1 MTERWR
7 ALWVLSAARVAMGF
21 QFQAIGA
28 TAPLLREQWGLGLA
42 EIGWL
47 VGLFLLP
54 GAVLALPGGLLSAR
68 FGDRRI
74 AIAGTAL
81 MVAGAALCAF
91 AGNLETLEAG
101 RLLGGV
107 GGVLFNVT
115 ASKMVADWFA
125 GREIELAMA
134 IFVNTWPVGIGLGLM
149 VLGPVAVAASPS
161 AAFALTG
168 ALALVSLLL
177 VLVLYRPAP
186 GAAATGALTPS
197 ALARGDGLRLVLS
210 ASAWTTYN
218 VAFAL
223 MVGFLP
229 SLFALRGLPVSEAGA
244 ITATLSVMLAI
255 SIPAAGW
262 LIARFGRPLSIAVT
276 GLAGW
281 AVCLIA
287 VRLGAPPMG
296 WLSAAGLLAGSAAG
310 VLVAAPARF
319 LSPAARAIGLGL
331 FYTMFYVGMG
341 VLPRL
346 VGMLADVLGSPE
358 VVLLAAI
365 AFVLATI
372 VLMVATRWAMP
383 APAGPAASD
392 AAPGGSGR

>member
-1 MTERWR
+1 MSERWR

-42 EIGWL
+42 DIGWL

-54 GAVLALPGGLLSAR
+54 GALLALPSGLLSAR

-74 AIAGTAL
+74 AISGTAL

-91 AGNLETLEAG
+91 APDVATLQAG
-101 RLLGGV
+101 RLLGGT

-134 IFVNTWPVGIGLGLM
+134 VFVSTWPVGIGIGLL
-149 VLGPVAVAASPS
+149 VLGPVAVAGSPA
-161 AAFALTG
+161 AAFAMTG
-168 ALALVSLLL
+168 ALALVSLAL
-177 VLVLYRPAP
+177 VLRLYRPAP
-186 GAAATGALTPS
+186 GAAATGSLRPS
-197 ALARGDGLRLVLS
+197 ALARGDGLRLVLA

-223 MVGFLP
+223 MVAFLP
-229 SLFALRGLPVSEAGA
+229 ALFALRGLPVSQAGA
-244 ITATLSVMLAI
+244 ITATLTATMIV
-255 SIPAAGW
+255 SIPASGW
-262 LIARFGRPLSIAVT
+262 LIGRFGRPMTIAVV
-276 GLAGW
+276 GLLGW
-281 AVCLIA
+281 AVCLAA
-287 VRLGAPPMG
+287 VRLGAPPLP
-296 WLSAAGLLAGSAAG
+296 WLTAAGLLSGTAAG

-319 LSPAARAIGLGL
+319 LSPPARAIGLGL

-346 VGMLADVLGSPE
+346 VGSLADAFGSPE

-365 AFVLATI
+365 GMVLATI
-372 VLMVATRWAMP
+372 GLMVALRWALP
-383 APAGPAASD
+383 ATARGA
-392 AAPGGSGR
+392 

>member
-1 MTERWR
+1 MDR
-7 ALWVLSAARVAMGF
+7 
-21 QFQAIGA
+21 IGA
-28 TAPLLREQWGLGLA
+28 SR
-42 EIGWL
+42 
-47 VGLFLLP
+47 
-54 GAVLALPGGLLSAR
+54 
-68 FGDRRI
+68 
-74 AIAGTAL
+74 
-81 MVAGAALCAF
+81 
-91 AGNLETLEAG
+91 
-101 RLLGGV
+101 
-107 GGVLFNVT
+107 
-115 ASKMVADWFA
+115 
-125 GREIELAMA
+125 
-134 IFVNTWPVGIGLGLM
+134 
-149 VLGPVAVAASPS
+149 
-161 AAFALTG
+161 
-168 ALALVSLLL
+168 
-177 VLVLYRPAP
+177 
-186 GAAATGALTPS
+186 
-197 ALARGDGLRLVLS
+197 DGLRLVLS

-383 APAGPAASD
+383 APAGLAGSD